1 MSVRVGPHVSTR
13 TDVPLAQN
21 ESTYKRAGEM
31 ESEGTISDAK
41 LAEALYYCSDTFNEL
56 VNAYEGEEFTG
67 MDIGDVDL
75 GVLADTLLNKV
86 KLSRSTA
93 VEETL
98 AIVKVALKFNV
109 VSDAVLFVDF
119 DDDVETEDI
128 LQLAV
133 DRLDK

>member
-21 ESTYKRAGEM
+21 ESTHTRAGEM

-41 LAEALYYCSDTFNEL
+41 LAEALYYCSDTFNKL
-56 VNAYEGEEFTG
+56 VNDYEGEDFAG
-67 MDIGDVDL
+67 MNIENVDL
-75 GVLADTLLNKV
+75 RILADTLLQKDEF
-86 KLSRSTA
+86 SRST

-98 AIVKVALKFNV
+98 AIVKVALECNV
-109 VSDAVLFVDF
+109 VSDAVLFEDF
-119 DDDVETEDI
+119 DGDVETEDI
-128 LQLAV
+128 LQVAV